1 MRALT
6 VRDLLPFSQTEPAVV
21 TEDASLR
28 EVAQKMVED
37 PRTREVY
44 VVDEEGRFVGVITL
58 RRLARWAFAFARELP
73 GDASTSPTEL
83 LDFLSAETAGD
94 LALRKPA
101 YVRLDDP
108 LETLLRV
115 MFRYDVNEI
124 PVVSPEG
131 RIVGNLNMLEI
142 LGAWLEGRLRGGAR
156 ER

>member
-6 VRDLLPFSQTEPAVV
+6 VRDLLPFSQTEPTVV
-21 TEDASLR
+21 SERTPLR

-58 RRLARWAFAFARELP
+58 RRLAHWAFARRLP
-73 GDASTSPTEL
+73 RDLSPTEL
-83 LDFLSAETAGD
+83 LDLVSAETAGD

-131 RIVGNLNMLEI
+131 QIVGNLNMLEI
-142 LGAWLEGRLRGGAR
+142 LAAWLRGRMG
-156 ER
+156 E